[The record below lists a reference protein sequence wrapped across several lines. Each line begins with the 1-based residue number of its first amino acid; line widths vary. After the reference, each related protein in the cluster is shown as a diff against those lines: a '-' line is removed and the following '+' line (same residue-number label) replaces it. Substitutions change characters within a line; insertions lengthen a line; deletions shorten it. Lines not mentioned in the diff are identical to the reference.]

1 MKRYS
6 IYSILITFLTL
17 FMFSCNNG
25 PLVLHVATYNIRNA
39 NSYDSL
45 MGNGWDKRCPYVTQ
59 QILYN
64 GWDIIGTQECLYH
77 QLEDIK
83 SGLEVYDYI
92 GVGRDD
98 GNQKGEYCAILYN
111 TQRIE
116 MLESGNFWLSQT
128 PDTPSLGWDAAC
140 IRICTWGRF
149 KEKSSKQEF
158 MVFNTHM
165 DHVGVEARIEGAY
178 LIMEKIKELS
188 NGSPYMLTG
197 DFNVNQLHL
206 SYRTIAESGM
216 VKDAYNLAE
225 IKYANNGTFNA
236 FDSQRFTK
244 DRIDHIFVSNDF
256 SVKRYGTLTEC
267 YWSANEADSLK
278 TSYDV
283 RFPSDHFPVTALI
296 CTQQ

>member
-6 IYSILITFLTL
+6 IYYILITCLTL

-25 PLVLHVATYNIRNA
+25 PLILHVATYNIRNA

-45 MGNGWDKRCPYVTQ
+45 MGNGWSKRCPYVTQ

-64 GWDIIGTQECLYH
+64 GWDIIGTQECLHH
-77 QLEDIK
+77 QLEDLK
-83 SGLEVYDYI
+83 SGLGVYDYI

-98 GNQKGEYCAILYN
+98 GNQKGEYSAILYN

-116 MLESGNFWLSQT
+116 VLESGNFWLSQT

-149 KEKSSKQEF
+149 KEKSTGQEF

-188 NGSPYMLTG
+188 NASPYMLTG
-197 DFNVNQLHL
+197 DFNVNQHHL
-206 SYRTIAESGM
+206 SYRTISESG
-216 VKDAYNLAE
+216 VLRDAYNLAE
-225 IKYANNGTFNA
+225 IKYINNGTFNA
-236 FDSQRFTK
+236 FDTQRFTK

-267 YWSANEADSLK
+267 YWSANEADSLQ
-278 TSYDV
+278 TGYDL

>member
-45 MGNGWDKRCPYVTQ
+45 MGNGWSKRCPYVTQ

-64 GWDIIGTQECLYH
+64 GWDIIGTQECLHH
-77 QLEDIK
+77 QLEDLK
-83 SGLEVYDYI
+83 SGLGVYDYI

-98 GNQKGEYCAILYN
+98 GNQKGEYSAILYN

-116 MLESGNFWLSQT
+116 VLESGNFWLSQT

-149 KEKSSKQEF
+149 KEKSSGQEF

-197 DFNVNQLHL
+197 DFNVNQHHL
-206 SYRTIAESGM
+206 SYRTISESG
-216 VKDAYNLAE
+216 VLRDAYNLAE
-225 IKYANNGTFNA
+225 IKYINNGTFNA

-267 YWSANEADSLK
+267 YWSANEADSLQ
-278 TSYDV
+278 TGYDL

>member
-45 MGNGWDKRCPYVTQ
+45 MGNGWSKRCPYVTQ

-64 GWDIIGTQECLYH
+64 GWDIIGTQECLHH
-77 QLEDIK
+77 QLEDLK
-83 SGLEVYDYI
+83 SGLGVYDYI

-98 GNQKGEYCAILYN
+98 GNQKGEYSAILYN

-116 MLESGNFWLSQT
+116 VLESGNFWLSQT

-149 KEKSSKQEF
+149 KEKSSGQEF

-236 FDSQRFTK
+236 FDPQRFTK

-256 SVKRYGTLTEC
+256 SVKRYSTLTEC
-267 YWSANEADSLK
+267 YWSANEADSLQ
-278 TSYDV
+278 TGYDL

>member
-45 MGNGWDKRCPYVTQ
+45 MGNGWSKRCPYVTQ

-64 GWDIIGTQECLYH
+64 GWDIIGTQECLHH
-77 QLEDIK
+77 QLEDLK
-83 SGLEVYDYI
+83 SGLGVYDYI

-98 GNQKGEYCAILYN
+98 GNQKGEYSAILYN

-116 MLESGNFWLSQT
+116 VLESGNFWLSQT

-149 KEKSSKQEF
+149 KEKSSGQEF

-236 FDSQRFTK
+236 FDPQRFTK

-256 SVKRYGTLTEC
+256 SVKRYGSLTEC
-267 YWSANEADSLK
+267 YWSANEADSLQ
-278 TSYDV
+278 TGYDL

>member
-6 IYSILITFLTL
+6 IYYILITCLTL

-25 PLVLHVATYNIRNA
+25 PLILHVATYNIRNA

-45 MGNGWDKRCPYVTQ
+45 MGNGWSKRCPYVTQ

-64 GWDIIGTQECLYH
+64 GWDIIGTQECLHH
-77 QLEDIK
+77 QLEDLK
-83 SGLEVYDYI
+83 SGLGVYDYI
-92 GVGRDD
+92 GAGRDD
-98 GNQKGEYCAILYN
+98 GNQKGEYSAILYN

-116 MLESGNFWLSQT
+116 VLESGNFWLSQT

-149 KEKSSKQEF
+149 KEKSTGQEF

-188 NGSPYMLTG
+188 NASPYMLTG
-197 DFNVNQLHL
+197 DFNVNQHHL
-206 SYRTIAESGM
+206 SYRTISESG
-216 VKDAYNLAE
+216 VLRDAYNLAE
-225 IKYANNGTFNA
+225 IKYINNGTFNA
-236 FDSQRFTK
+236 FDTQRFTK

-267 YWSANEADSLK
+267 YWSANEADSLQ

>member
-1 MKRYS
+1 MKKYITS
-6 IYSILITFLTL
+6 YLISLLAFFL
-17 FMFSCNNG
+17 FSCSTD
-25 PLVLHVATYNIRNA
+25 PLVLNVATYNIRNE

-45 MGNGWDKRCPYVTQ
+45 MGNAWSKRCPYITQ

-64 GWDIIGTQECLYH
+64 GWDIIGTQECLHH
-77 QLEDIK
+77 QLEDLK
-83 SGLEVYDYI
+83 AGLRTYNYI

-98 GNQKGEYCAILYN
+98 GHQAGEYCAILYN

-116 MLESGNFWLSQT
+116 VLESGNFWLSLT
-128 PDTPSLGWDAAC
+128 PETPSLGWDATC

-149 KEKSSKQEF
+149 KEKGSDQEF

-178 LIMEKIKELS
+178 LVMEKIKELS
-188 NGSPYMLTG
+188 HGSPYILTG
-197 DFNVNQLHL
+197 DFNVNQHHP
-206 SYRTIAESGM
+206 SYKTIAESGM
-216 VKDAYNLAE
+216 VKEAYNLAE
-225 IKYANNGTFNA
+225 IKYTNNGTFNA
-236 FDSQRFTK
+236 FDTRRFTK
-244 DRIDHIFVSNDF
+244 DQIDHIFVSDDF
-256 SVKRYGTLTEC
+256 SVKRYGILTDC
-267 YWSANEADSLK
+267 YWSVNEADSLK